1 MPRGKKPL
9 PHSEASADLED
20 FFENGTVALHLVGSD
35 GTIQRANRAE
45 LELLG
50 YSREEYIGHNILE
63 FHADKQAIDDILTR
77 LSAGEQIDRYPAKLR
92 AKDGSIRDVEI
103 TSSAKFKGGKFL
115 NTRCFTVDVTC
126 LKQAQA
132 RVREH
137 QRHLEKVLN
146 SLPAAIYTTDAS
158 GKITYF
164 NDVALKLAGQ
174 TPQIGT
180 DEWCVTWRLWSPEG
194 EVFSDENYPT
204 AVALRENRPVRDTPS
219 FAERPDG
226 GLIPLLTSAIPL
238 HGDNGELVCAINM
251 LVDITEQKRREDQIE
266 FVMHELSHRSKNLLA
281 VIQAIAN
288 TSMGAA
294 SNLKEFKQKFIDRL
308 HAISRSHD
316 VLVEHQWLGADIR
329 EVIEVEIAA
338 FLDGEKLMKISLSG
352 ESIVLSPSAAQT
364 ISLAVHEL
372 ATNAVKH
379 GAFSGEDGRVEVEW
393 KSHDG
398 IAVAFTWR
406 ELKKIKGQR
415 PQRRGFGTQ
424 MLLNCFEQAR
434 FDFSS
439 AGFQFSGLLPYA
451 RSRN

>member
-1 MPRGKKPL
+1 
-9 PHSEASADLED
+9 
-20 FFENGTVALHLVGSD
+20 
-35 GTIQRANRAE
+35 
-45 LELLG
+45 
-50 YSREEYIGHNILE
+50 
-63 FHADKQAIDDILTR
+63 
-77 LSAGEQIDRYPAKLR
+77 
-92 AKDGSIRDVEI
+92 IRDVEI

-281 VIQAIAN
+281 VVQAIAN
-288 TSMGAA
+288 TSMRAA

-316 VLVEHQWLGADIR
+316 VLVENQWLGADIR

-338 FLDGEKLMKISLSG
+338 FLDGETLMKISLSG

-406 ELKKIKGQR
+406 EL
-415 PQRRGFGTQ
+415 
-424 MLLNCFEQAR
+424 
-434 FDFSS
+434 
-439 AGFQFSGLLPYA
+439 
-451 RSRN
+451 